1 MTLFGAK
8 QAGFKTPN
16 LYQHQ
21 FAQKEPQEAAQ
32 IMLGCKK
39 FLVLVATE
47 IDLAY
52 GVPTETL
59 TREHFNENPMATW
72 ETHSDFIR

>member
-1 MTLFGAK
+1 M
-8 QAGFKTPN
+8 
-16 LYQHQ
+16 H
-21 FAQKEPQEAAQ
+21 ER
-32 IMLGCKK
+32 KK
-39 FLVLVATE
+39 FLVLVASE

-72 ETHSDFIR
+72 ETHSDFIRQSN